1 MRMDFDVAEL
11 LRLETAGWESLCD
24 GSGGE
29 FYGSVMADD
38 GVMVLADGSVLD
50 RAGVVASLADAPAW
64 SAYEITDER
73 LVEIGTDVV
82 AFVYRARAFRASGG
96 PPFDA
101 VMSSVYERSDGH
113 WRLALYQQT
122 PVPDEES
129 AEL

>member
-1 MRMDFDVAEL
+1 MDFDVADL
-11 LRLETAGWESLCD
+11 LRVETAGWQSLCD
-24 GSGGE
+24 GTGGD
-29 FYGSVMADD
+29 FYGSLMTDD
-38 GVMVLADGSVLD
+38 GLMVLADGSVLD
-50 RAGVVASLADAPAW
+50 RDGVVASLADAPAW
-64 SAYEITDER
+64 SAYEITHER
-73 LVEIGTDVV
+73 MVDVGSDVV

-101 VMSSVYERSDGH
+101 LMSSVYRWRGGR

>member
-1 MRMDFDVAEL
+1 MNLDVAEL

-24 GSGGE
+24 GSGGD

-38 GVMVLADGSVLD
+38 GLMVFADGSVLD

-73 LVEIGTDVV
+73 LVEMGTDVV

-101 VMSSVYERSDGH
+101 VMSSVYEWIDDR

-122 PVPDEES
+122 TAAEEES
-129 AEL
+129 VEL